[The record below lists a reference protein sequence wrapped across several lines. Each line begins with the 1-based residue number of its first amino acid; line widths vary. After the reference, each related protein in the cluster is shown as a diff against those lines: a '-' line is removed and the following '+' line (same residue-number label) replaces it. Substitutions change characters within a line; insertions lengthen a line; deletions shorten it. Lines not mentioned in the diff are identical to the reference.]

1 MELMIE
7 KLLGFVLV
15 LTRISAFF
23 AVIPVFSWQSI
34 PVRIKAAMILL
45 VSIFFSM
52 ITPLHINTKDISTL
66 EASLLIANEVIYG
79 FALGLII
86 TLVFTA
92 VKVSGLIIEREMG
105 LAMAEILDPLTE
117 ESAQAM
123 SIIME
128 MTFILLFLSVN
139 GHHLFLLTIQKSYE
153 TFPAGSTPTIPALV
167 RGVIEAG
174 STLLTESLKLA
185 APIFGALFVL
195 IITLAVLARVTP
207 EMNIFFISFPITISV
222 GLLMVIAFL
231 PFIFGFVSE
240 FADYM
245 RKLLPL

>member
-1 MELMIE
+1 MGLMIE
-7 KLLGFVLV
+7 KLLGFVMV
-15 LTRISAFF
+15 LTRIAAFF
-23 AVIPVFSWQSI
+23 SVIPVFNWQSI
-34 PVRIKAAMILL
+34 PVRIKTSMILL

-52 ITPLHINTKDISTL
+52 ITPLNINVKNTSTL
-66 EASLLIANEVIYG
+66 EAALLISNEAVYG
-79 FALGLII
+79 FALGLIV

-139 GHHLFLLTIQKSYE
+139 GHHLFLLTIRKSYE
-153 TFPAGSTPTIPALV
+153 TFPAGSTPTIPALA
-167 RGVIEAG
+167 GGILTAG
-174 STLLTESLKLA
+174 STLLTAGLKLA
-185 APIFGALFVL
+185 APIFGTLLVL

-222 GLLMVIAFL
+222 GLLMTIAFL
-231 PFIFGFVSE
+231 PFILGFVSE

-245 RKLLPL
+245 SKLLPL

>member
-1 MELMIE
+1 MGLMIE

-23 AVIPVFSWQSI
+23 AVIPIFNWQSI
-34 PVRIKAAMILL
+34 PVRIKTAMILL

-52 ITPLHINTKDISTL
+52 MLPLHIKKDVSTL

-79 FALGLII
+79 FAMGLIV
-86 TLVFTA
+86 TLVFSA

-123 SIIME
+123 SIILE
-128 MTFILLFLSVN
+128 MSFILLFLSAN
-139 GHHLFLLTIQKSYE
+139 GHHFFLLTIQKSYE
-153 TFPAGSTPTIPALV
+153 TFPAGSTPTIPSLV

-174 STLLTESLKLA
+174 STLLTAGLKLA

-195 IITLAVLARVTP
+195 IITLAVLARITP
-207 EMNIFFISFPITISV
+207 EMNVFFISFPITISV
-222 GLLMVIAFL
+222 GLLMATAFL
-231 PFIFGFVSE
+231 PFIFGFVNE

-245 RKLLPL
+245 SKLLPL